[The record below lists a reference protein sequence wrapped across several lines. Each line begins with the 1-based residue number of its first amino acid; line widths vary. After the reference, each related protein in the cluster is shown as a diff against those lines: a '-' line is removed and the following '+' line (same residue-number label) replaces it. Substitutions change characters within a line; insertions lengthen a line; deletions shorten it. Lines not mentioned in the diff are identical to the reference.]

1 MSAWEQAIRDFWEE
15 RRDQRPKDP
24 AKGWKRNT
32 EFVRF
37 INNIQE
43 LQTAFAILRTVKGHV
58 PQEFLDTRPSYMSRE
73 GPQWEP
79 CHTGY
84 LTLLEGI
91 FEDKPGVTMASPAEW
106 AAFWQENAVL
116 LQLNTPQLR
125 MALESRLTY
134 ERERM
139 LRRKRRTF
147 MDELRNEVIAGAMH
161 PNRVE
166 YVLNK
171 YGWDGLSDWFGA
183 DF

>member
-1 MSAWEQAIRDFWEE
+1 MWHQAVRDFWEE

-24 AKGWKRNT
+24 TKGWKRNT
-32 EFVRF
+32 EFVRL
-37 INNIQE
+37 INNIQQ
-43 LQTAFAILRTVKGHV
+43 LQAAFTILRTVKQHV
-58 PQEFLDTRPSYMSRE
+58 PQEFLDTRPSYMNRE

-84 LTLLEGI
+84 LALLEGI
-91 FEDKPGVTMASPAEW
+91 LEDKPGVTMASPEEW

-125 MALESRLTY
+125 SALEGRLAY
-134 ERERM
+134 ERGRM
-139 LRRKRRTF
+139 LRRKQRTF
-147 MDELRNEVIAGAMH
+147 MDELRDEVIAGAMH